1 MSAST
6 KPSTSLGMI
15 KNTAFGAA
23 LMTFQVV
30 AWLAGELTFLA
41 PYKARLFRYGLTIGG
56 SVLLLFLHL
65 CALYYGIAC
74 WLFLRD
80 AGRKLT
86 HIDRQLGTAE
96 GLHED
101 LRTHIAAI
109 RR

>member
-1 MSAST
+1 M
-6 KPSTSLGMI
+6 
-15 KNTAFGAA
+15 
-23 LMTFQVV
+23 V
-30 AWLAGELTFLA
+30 AWPAAELGFLA
-41 PYKARLFRYGLTIGG
+41 PYKLGVFQRHGLLMCG

-65 CALYYGIAC
+65 CALYYGIAR

-86 HIDRQLGTAE
+86 HMDRQLGTAE

>member
-1 MSAST
+1 
-6 KPSTSLGMI
+6 MI
-15 KNTAFGAA
+15 KNTASGAA
-23 LMTFQVV
+23 LTTFLVV

-41 PYKARLFRYGLTIGG
+41 PSKVGPFHRYGLVIGG
-56 SVLLLFLHL
+56 IVLLLFLRL
-65 CALYYGIAC
+65 RALYYGIAH

-86 HIDRQLGTAE
+86 PIDRQLGTAE
-96 GLHED
+96 GLHDD

>member
-1 MSAST
+1 
-6 KPSTSLGMI
+6 MI

-23 LMTFQVV
+23 LTTFLIV
-30 AWLAGELTFLA
+30 AWLAGELSFLA
-41 PYKARLFRYGLTIGG
+41 RYKAGVFPRYTLMIGG
-56 SVLLLFLHL
+56 SILLLFLHL
-65 CALYYGIAC
+65 CALYYGIAR

-86 HIDRQLGTAE
+86 HMDRQLGTAE

-101 LRTHIAAI
+101 LRVPVAAS

>member
-1 MSAST
+1 M
-6 KPSTSLGMI
+6 
-15 KNTAFGAA
+15 TANAAFAAA
-23 LMTFQVV
+23 LTTFLIV
-30 AWLAGELTFLA
+30 AWLAGELSFLA
-41 PYKARLFRYGLTIGG
+41 PYKAGLFRQHGLVIGA
-56 SVLLLFLHL
+56 SVLLVFLHL
-65 CALYYGIAC
+65 SALYYAIAR

-101 LRTHIAAI
+101 LRAHIAGS

>member
-1 MSAST
+1 
-6 KPSTSLGMI
+6 MI

-23 LMTFQVV
+23 LTTFLLVG
-30 AWLAGELTFLA
+30 WLAGELSFMA
-41 PYKARLFRYGLTIGG
+41 RYKISLFQQYGLVIGAG
-56 SVLLLFLHL
+56 VMLLFLHL
-65 CALYYGIAC
+65 AALYYGIAR

-86 HIDRQLGTAE
+86 HMDRQLGTAE

-101 LRTHIAAI
+101 LRAHIASS